1 MDRLIWHFEK
11 SGIYKVRTGYKLM
24 AKAGRGEGGGIV
36 AHLAPWWSAVLKLNM
51 KSCENG
57 FAHCGAFET
66 SGHIFFKRGVKVVW
80 KRLGGLMTG
89 DHKPQRSYKFNL
101 IFGVQRDVYEAVF
114 GLLWVLW

>member
-51 KSCENG
+51 VPKVRI
-57 FAHCGAFET
+57 FLT
-66 SGHIFFKRGVKVVW
+66 SIYFI
-80 KRLGGLMTG
+80 MCY
-89 DHKPQRSYKFNL
+89 PQEK
-101 IFGVQRDVYEAVF
+101 I
-114 GLLWVLW
+114 